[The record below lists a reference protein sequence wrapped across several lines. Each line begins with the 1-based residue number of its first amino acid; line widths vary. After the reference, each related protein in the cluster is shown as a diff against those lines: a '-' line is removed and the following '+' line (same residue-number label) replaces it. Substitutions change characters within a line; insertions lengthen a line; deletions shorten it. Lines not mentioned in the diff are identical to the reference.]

1 MESKVMYI
9 AMNRFKIVL
18 GKEKQFEDIW
28 QNRDSHLDNVPGFID
43 FNLIKGSSNQE
54 FTIYASHSRWNSEQ
68 DFINWTKSESFRLA
82 HKNTGQHK
90 DIYLGHPDFEGFVVV
105 L

>member
-1 MESKVMYI
+1 MYI

-28 QNRDSHLDNVPGFID
+28 QKRDSHLDNVPGFID

-68 DFINWTKSESFRLA
+68 DFIKWTKSESFRFL
-82 HKNTGQHK
+82 
-90 DIYLGHPDFEGFVVV
+90 F
-105 L
+105 

>member
-1 MESKVMYI
+1 MYI

-68 DFINWTKSESFRLA
+68 DFIKWTKSESFRLA

-90 DIYLGHPDFEGFVVV
+90 DIYLDHPDFEGFVVV